1 MIFPQRVRLR
11 WLEDSSSKLIHQK
24 NMLKTL
30 LIKNYALL
38 VDEEI
43 QFGDK
48 LNILT
53 GETGAGKTIILNAL
67 GTILGDRVNNSFV
80 REGASKAIIEGI
92 FQIEENVLLLNCLE
106 KNDLALDDEQMILR
120 REIFDNNRSRAFV
133 NDTPVQLST
142 LQEIGELVV
151 DLHGQHDHQSLLK
164 IKNHLTFLDEFGSL
178 EPEVQEVAESYQ
190 KLQKL
195 MAELNELENK
205 QESVKEKREHYTFQI
220 NEINKVDPSPD
231 EEKDLLKEENVIQN
245 RERLFNLTN
254 EFFGILYE
262 GDNSVL
268 EQLGR
273 VTKGLRELQEI
284 DEEFRVI
291 QSDCESAKLTVEE
304 ISKFLQSYK
313 SNIDFNPQ
321 RVEELQNRIAA
332 LAGLKKKFGGS
343 LQEAVNARDKMQAE
357 LASLENLDSQITS
370 LNKRFA
376 SEKATLSAL
385 CFELSKKR
393 KNVAMQLDQLVPDIL
408 SYLGMPAVRF
418 KVTLKY
424 QDDPIGVISVQGQHY
439 RATAS
444 GMDFVEFFI
453 STNKGE
459 ELRPLAKVASG
470 GEISR
475 VMLALKSLLAK
486 KGRIPVL
493 VFDEIDSGVSGAIA
507 QSVGRKLKELSEFHQ
522 VICITHLPQ
531 IASIGDFHL
540 LVEKVE
546 KMGRVETNIRKL
558 TSGERTEAI
567 AKLLAG
573 EKISETHLESAREL
587 LQDATLN

>member
-1 MIFPQRVRLR
+1 
-11 WLEDSSSKLIHQK
+11 
-24 NMLKTL
+24 
-30 LIKNYALL
+30 
-38 VDEEI
+38 
-43 QFGDK
+43 
-48 LNILT
+48 
-53 GETGAGKTIILNAL
+53 
-67 GTILGDRVNNSFV
+67 
-80 REGASKAIIEGI
+80 
-92 FQIEENVLLLNCLE
+92 
-106 KNDLALDDEQMILR
+106 
-120 REIFDNNRSRAFV
+120 
-133 NDTPVQLST
+133 
-142 LQEIGELVV
+142 VV

-178 EPEVQEVAESYQ
+178 EPEVKEVAESYQ

-195 MAELNELENK
+195 IAELSDFEKK
-205 QESVKEKREHYTFQI
+205 QESLKEKREHHAFQVS
-220 NEINKVDPSPD
+220 EINKIDPSPD
-231 EEKDLLKEENVIQN
+231 EEEDLLKEEKITQN

-254 EFFGILYE
+254 EFFAILYE

-284 DEEFRVI
+284 DDGFRAT
-291 QSDCESAKLTVEE
+291 QSDCESAKLTVED
-304 ISKFLQSYK
+304 ISRFLQSYK
-313 SNIDFNPQ
+313 SSIDFNPQ
-321 RVEELQNRIAA
+321 RAEELQNRISI
-332 LAGLKKKFGGS
+332 LAGLKKRFGGS
-343 LQEAVNARDKMQAE
+343 IQEVVAARDKMQAE
-357 LASLENLDSQITS
+357 LESLENLDSQIAALSKTIE
-370 LNKRFA
+370 
-376 SEKATLSAL
+376 SEKEIFSKF
-385 CFELSKKR
+385 CFELSQKR
-393 KNVAMQLDQLVPDIL
+393 KNVAKQLDQLVPEVL
-408 SYLGMPAVRF
+408 SYLGMPSVRF

-424 QDDPIGVISVQGQHY
+424 QDDPIGGVINVQGQHY
-439 RATAS
+439 RATAA

-493 VFDEIDSGVSGAIA
+493 VFDEIDSGVSGRIA
-507 QSVGRKLKELSEFHQ
+507 QSVGRKLKELSGFHQ

-558 TSGERTEAI
+558 TSKERTEAI

-573 EKISETHLESAREL
+573 EKISETHLNSAREL
-587 LQDATLN
+587 LQDATIN